1 MSRIIT
7 FRIVLAVYVALM
19 LIVVTGD
26 AAGSSAPNAALAG
39 RPMAFEDLDGVQG
52 DGADD
57 RVSFDFSADGRYLA
71 VERGQQLLVVDAKS
85 GKTVLDLGQ
94 GFLPQFSPNGGLLAF
109 YSTRSG
115 ALQIRLW
122 EAKSEKT
129 RQVTALP
136 AGLDIDP
143 AMRIVGHIFE
153 AFRFSWSPDNTR
165 VVFASR
171 VSRPQPHAEGTPLI
185 LDNSAPAA
193 LVLSDVFAEPGAA
206 TGGLAFSADAQTQA
220 YRKPKPGER
229 LVSQLYVV
237 NVHTQKSETLDGGVG
252 HLFHPTWSPDGE
264 TIAYG
269 FISDETSISGARSG
283 ELRAL
288 DSATGAVRSLVGGA
302 GLKYRPRW
310 SWDGKKIAYLCS
322 GFYGDQ
328 PVIRVADPRSG
339 EVLQEIKPQ
348 FRIGKYDWAR
358 NNDGFLLSFRSG
370 GAEELTRLRSGN
382 DEVRPLVSKLSVWW
396 SEAQDSSL
404 AWMDGADVW
413 VLPAGAKKAQRR
425 IRLVLAKEDRLRHA
439 GLKLGRIENI
449 TYRTARG
456 FALEGKL
463 LYPPDYNPRRKY
475 PLIVDAYP
483 QTTGSLWTHP
493 ISGNHAW
500 AASGYMVFKPH
511 RTRAPHVWTSC
522 LDKTDYCAAS
532 KGPEAWD
539 VMVDDVMSGV
549 EELVRRDLIDP
560 QRMCLYGHSNGG
572 GVVDY
577 LITQTDRFKCAVVV
591 APVFPS
597 WAGAPLLGDWWGT
610 LSDWSGVNPLDDPAS
625 YIKLSAVFHVKNVT
639 TPVLLAVGDKDGLF
653 LLGAIEF
660 YQALRFAGKEVT
672 LLRYPG
678 QGHVF
683 EGAGL
688 RDFWQREMA
697 FFAKYLE
704 PSEQD

>member
-1 MSRIIT
+1 MS
-7 FRIVLAVYVALM
+7 RIVLAVALI
-19 LIVVTGD
+19 LTVVTGD
-26 AAGSSAPNAALAG
+26 AAGSSAANAARAG
-39 RPMAFEDLDGVQG
+39 RPMTFENLDGVQG
-52 DGADD
+52 DDAAD
-57 RVSFDFSADGRYLA
+57 RVSFDFSADGHYLA
-71 VERGQQLLVVDAKS
+71 VEHGQQLLVVDAKT
-85 GKTVLDLGQ
+85 GKTVQDLGQ

-129 RQVTALP
+129 RQVTDLP

-143 AMRIVGHIFE
+143 AMRIVGYIFE

-165 VVFASR
+165 IVFASR
-171 VSRPQPHAEGTPLI
+171 VARPKPRAEGAPLI
-185 LDNSAPAA
+185 LDNSTPAP
-193 LVLSDVFAEPGAA
+193 LVLSGVFSEPGAA

-220 YRKPKPGER
+220 YREPKPGEQ
-229 LVSQLYVV
+229 LVSRLSVV
-237 NVHTQKSETLDGGVG
+237 NVYTQESETFDGGVG

-288 DSATGAVRSLVGGA
+288 DSATGAVRALVGGA

-310 SWDGKKIAYLCS
+310 SWDGKRIAYLCS
-322 GFYGDQ
+322 GFYGDL
-328 PVIRVADPRSG
+328 PVIRVADPQSG
-339 EVLQEIKPQ
+339 EVLQEIRPQ

-358 NNDGFLLSFRSG
+358 NNDGFLLSFGSS
-370 GAEELTRLRSGN
+370 GAEKLTRLRADN

-425 IRLVLAKEDRLRHA
+425 IRLVLPKEARLRHA

-449 TYRTARG
+449 SYRTARG
-456 FALEGKL
+456 FTLEGKL
-463 LYPPDYNPRRKY
+463 LYPPDHSPGRKY

-532 KGPEAWD
+532 KGPDAWD

-549 EELVRRDLIDP
+549 EELVRRDLVDP
-560 QRMCLYGHSNGG
+560 ERMCLYGHSNGG

-597 WAGAPLLGDWWGT
+597 WAGAPLLAGWWGT
-610 LSDWSGVNPLDDPAS
+610 LSDWSGVNPLDDPVS

-697 FFAKYLE
+697 FFAKYLQ